1 MDFLSS
7 FKQAED
13 IRASEGSGSGQAEL
27 VTEVVYLQAVQL
39 CCKFP

>member
-13 IRASEGSGSGQAEL
+13 IRASEGSGSGQAAR
-27 VTEVVYLQAVQL
+27 VTEVVCLRAMQL
-39 CCKFP
+39 CSEFP